1 MPDETVFST
10 ATALQCDSPAVNL
23 LPVTPSLTITV
34 RSGPSLTEDI
44 ICPPVGWISRRISS
58 PLSWAPQ
65 GPVGPRGPAHPR
77 RSDTSYSDW
86 DPTGGPAGK
95 SIPEARRCAGH
106 FWADFGPILGGPGGV
121 QKPPFWGVPRGGP
134 PGGPRGGPRGAP
146 GAGAGN
152 FRPPGFCTK
161 IHSG

>member
-106 FWADFGPILGGPGGV
+106 FWGYFGVDFGGP
-121 QKPPFWGVPRGGP
+121 GGP
-134 PGGPRGGPRGAP
+134 PGGPGVPLGHLRGGLRGPSPLSAI
-146 GAGAGN
+146 AGTLIHCLEMI
-152 FRPPGFCTK
+152 CTF
-161 IHSG
+161 S